1 MKLSN
6 VHVTKEQK
14 EFLDRIIFEDAAS
27 SIGGENGELGNAV
40 QWCIDACI
48 AIEKMYGID
57 ACFVGFNDIR
67 NVDSLKV
74 AGALLVSEIDKAIAL
89 NTNQ

>member
-14 EFLDRIIFEDAAS
+14 EFLDRIIFEDAAN
-27 SIGGENGELGNAV
+27 SIGGEKGELGNAV

-48 AIEKMYGID
+48 VIEKMYGID
-57 ACFVGFNDIR
+57 ACFVGLNDIR
-67 NVDSLKV
+67 KVD
-74 AGALLVSEIDKAIAL
+74 I
-89 NTNQ
+89 TNP